1 MAVRKKVADVT
12 TEVQSVPIEFSKE
25 QILASAKYHNNRD
38 LVDAILDEKKKYTIE
53 NVDSLVEKYMKGEV
67 K

>member
-1 MAVRKKVADVT
+1 MVGKKKIADEK
-12 TEVQSVPIEFSKE
+12 TEVQNVSIEFSKE
-25 QILASAKYHNNRD
+25 QILASAKYRNNKD

-53 NVDSLVEKYMKGEV
+53 SVDSLVEKYMKGKV

>member
-1 MAVRKKVADVT
+1 MAGVT

-38 LVDAILDEKKKYTIE
+38 LVDAILYEKKKYTIE

>member
-1 MAVRKKVADVT
+1 MAGRKKVADVT

-25 QILASAKYHNNRD
+25 QILASAKYCNNRD
-38 LVDAILDEKKKYTIE
+38 LVDAILDEKKRYTFE

>member
-1 MAVRKKVADVT
+1 MGKKKIADEK
-12 TEVQSVPIEFSKE
+12 TEVQNVSIEFSKE
-25 QILASAKYHNNRD
+25 QILASAKYRNNKD

-53 NVDSLVEKYMKGEV
+53 SVDSLVEKYMKGKV

>member
-1 MAVRKKVADVT
+1 MAGRKKVADVT

-25 QILASAKYHNNRD
+25 QILASAKYRNNRD
-38 LVDAILDEKKKYTIE
+38 LVDAILDEKKRYTIE

>member
-12 TEVQSVPIEFSKE
+12 TEVQSVPIKFSKE
-25 QILASAKYHNNRD
+25 QILSSAKYRNNRD

>member
-1 MAVRKKVADVT
+1 MVGKKKIADEK
-12 TEVQSVPIEFSKE
+12 TEVQNVSIEFSKE
-25 QILASAKYHNNRD
+25 QILASAKYRNNKD

-53 NVDSLVEKYMKGEV
+53 NVDSLVEKYMKGKV

>member
-12 TEVQSVPIEFSKE
+12 TEVQSIPIKFSKE
-25 QILASAKYHNNRD
+25 QILTSTKYRNNRD

>member
-1 MAVRKKVADVT
+1 MAGRKKVADVT

-25 QILASAKYHNNRD
+25 QILASAKYRNNRD

>member
-12 TEVQSVPIEFSKE
+12 TEVQSVPIKFSKE
-25 QILASAKYHNNRD
+25 QILASAKYRNNGD

>member
-1 MAVRKKVADVT
+1 MEDVT
-12 TEVQSVPIEFSKE
+12 TEVQGVLIEFSKE
-25 QILASAKYHNNRD
+25 QILACAKYHNNRD

-53 NVDSLVEKYMKGEV
+53 NVDSLVEKYMKGKV